1 MAQTEA
7 TDLKAVNE
15 KLQAAKDAQKENN
28 AALASFRKKNKLK
41 KGAEPADEKL
51 SKELKKLEAASQKGK
66 ELVES
71 LTDEVKKLT
80 PRKDRV
86 TKYAY
91 PEDCTT
97 SADKKK
103 FRAKMRAEERKA
115 KKGED
120 SPAAKPK
127 PSGKTS
133 SKRKPSTKKVRVKLT
148 ASSKA
153 GGVADED

>member
-1 MAQTEA
+1 MAKTEA
-7 TDLKAVNE
+7 TDLNAVNE

-71 LTDEVKKLT
+71 LTAEAKKLT
-80 PRKDRV
+80 PRKERV

-120 SPAAKPK
+120 SSTAKP
-127 PSGKTS
+127 KTS
-133 SKRKPSTKKVRVKLT
+133 SKKKPSNKKIRNKPA
-148 ASSKA
+148 ASVGA
-153 GGVADED
+153 AGVADED

>member
-1 MAQTEA
+1 MAKTEA
-7 TDLKAVNE
+7 TDLNAVNE

-71 LTDEVKKLT
+71 LNAEAKKLK

-97 SADKKK
+97 TADKKK

-120 SPAAKPK
+120 SPAKPK
-127 PSGKTS
+127 PS
-133 SKRKPSTKKVRVKLT
+133 SKKKPANKKIRNKPT
-148 ASSKA
+148 APVGA
-153 GGVADED
+153 AGVADED